1 MGADRRNQRCR
12 GQGMTQLRVRAARLP
27 IVGAILGWSVLRR
40 LRDRRRH
47 RPTGAQL
54 MAMDDAL
61 FAAFIESTGLK
72 TVTAA
77 GVGSPEST
85 D

>member
-1 MGADRRNQRCR
+1 MASDRRNPHCR
-12 GQGMTQLRVRAARLP
+12 GRGMSQLRDRAARLP

-54 MAMDDAL
+54 MAMDDAS
-61 FAAFIESTGLK
+61 FAAFVESTGLR
-72 TVTAA
+72 TVTSA
-77 GVGSPEST
+77 GLESSEST

>member
-1 MGADRRNQRCR
+1 
-12 GQGMTQLRVRAARLP
+12 MTQPRIRAARLP
-27 IVGAILGWSVLRR
+27 IVGAIVGLAVLRR

-54 MAMDDAL
+54 MAMDDAS

-72 TVTAA
+72 TVSGA
-77 GVGSPEST
+77 GLGSSEPT

>member
-1 MGADRRNQRCR
+1 
-12 GQGMTQLRVRAARLP
+12 MTQPRVRAARLP
-27 IVGAILGWSVLRR
+27 IVGAIVGMGVFRR
-40 LRDRRRH
+40 LRDRRRQ

-54 MAMDDAL
+54 MSMDDAS

-72 TVTAA
+72 TVTSA
-77 GVGSPEST
+77 GLGPSGST

>member
-1 MGADRRNQRCR
+1 MGAGPPITRLESQRMNR
-12 GQGMTQLRVRAARLP
+12 PRVPAARLP
-27 IVGAILGWSVLRR
+27 IVSAIAGLGVLRR
-40 LRDRRRH
+40 LRDRRPH

-54 MAMDDAL
+54 MAMDDAS

-72 TVTAA
+72 TVTGA
-77 GVGSPEST
+77 GLGPSEST